1 MFEQHRQHGQALGL
15 ECPQPPEVLAYLR
28 QLPKD
33 TVYSR
38 LLAARHSG
46 HLLVQPRC
54 GVGDHA
60 KMRGLITGLEELAA
74 PDVATLTID
83 AHTRLKRF
91 DVAARV
97 MRQEP
102 QQLNGY
108 PLVAHGWRRGREL
121 NEAVRAPV
129 QVRHGSPDPRM
140 LFEVAL
146 ASGFTAFEGGGI
158 GYNIPYC
165 KDVRLEDSLQW
176 WREVDARCGE
186 LARLGVIVDREF
198 FGTLTAVLM
207 PPAIQ
212 LATAMLE
219 AILAHQ
225 SGVRSLSV
233 AVCQTGHIIQDIA
246 MLRAIPRLAQRYL
259 PQAAD
264 DVFPVFHQF
273 MGAFPMQRQDSDALI
288 LRGAMVAKAGGA
300 VKTINKTHQEAFGV
314 PTLDANVSGILLSKA
329 ANSWI
334 LDLIDVSGDRVEQEL
349 DWLVEDVDALLSP
362 VLQGADLVS
371 SICDAFAKGQLDV
384 PFSASRYA
392 LAQVVPMRAP
402 DGAIRIF
409 DFGKLPLP
417 QHLRRR
423 HLNALGSV
431 HDDDVFQRLE
441 SDILWFCRKST
452 NDQTNDVA
460 PDDALPSHAAGR
472 RIEQL
477 TGSA

>member
-1 MFEQHRQHGQALGL
+1 MFEQHRLHGEALGL
-15 ECPQPPEVLAYLR
+15 ECPDLPEVLAYLR

-38 LLAARHSG
+38 LLAGRHSG
-46 HLLVQPRC
+46 RLLVQPRC

-102 QQLNGY
+102 HQLNGY
-108 PLVAHGWRRGREL
+108 PLVAHGWRQGREL

-140 LFEVAL
+140 LFEVAI

-176 WREVDARCGE
+176 WREVDAHCGE

-207 PPAIQ
+207 PPVIQ
-212 LATAMLE
+212 LTTALLE
-219 AILAHQ
+219 AMLAHQ

-233 AVCQTGHIIQDIA
+233 AVCQTGHTIQDIA
-246 MLRAIPRLAQRYL
+246 MLSAIPLLAQRYL
-259 PQAAD
+259 PQAVD

-334 LDLIDVSGDRVEQEL
+334 LDLIDVSGERVQQEL
-349 DWLVEDVDALLSP
+349 EWLLEDVDALLSP
-362 VLQGADLVS
+362 VLQGADLMS
-371 SICDAFAKGQLDV
+371 SICAAFASGQLDV

-423 HLNALGSV
+423 HLNELGSV
-431 HDDDVFQRLE
+431 HDDEVFHKLE
-441 SDILWFCRKST
+441 ADILWFCRKST
-452 NDQTNDVA
+452 THETNNVDQE
-460 PDDALPSHAAGR
+460 DALPAHAAR
-472 RIEQL
+472 QRIEHL